1 MYNFFLNNRQW
12 RGLKQNKKQIKNF
25 KKKSRR
31 VEAKEEGKTPIFVA
45 TLLNESNQIQRL
57 LQIQNQKHKFYRTI
71 KKRERES
78 KS

>member
-1 MYNFFLNNRQW
+1 MAW
-12 RGLKQNKKQIKNF
+12 AKTKQEANKKLK

-31 VEAKEEGKTPIFVA
+31 VEAKEEGKTPTFVA

-71 KKRERES
+71 KKKERES